1 MGKKLLMLISLLVIS
16 CDYQERID
24 ESGDSRVIFYCD
36 PETKVEYV
44 VYGFGCDGKGIT
56 PRLKADGSLYIKED

>member
-16 CDYQERID
+16 CDYQEKTD
-24 ESGDSRVIFYCD
+24 ESGDRNVIFYCD

-44 VYGFGCDGKGIT
+44 VYGFGCIT